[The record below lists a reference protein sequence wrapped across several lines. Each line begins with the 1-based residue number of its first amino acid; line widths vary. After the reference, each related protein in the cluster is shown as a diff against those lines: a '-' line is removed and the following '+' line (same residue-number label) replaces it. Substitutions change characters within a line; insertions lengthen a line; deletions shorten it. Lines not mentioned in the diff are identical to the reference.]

1 MFMLPNVTV
10 KALSATVAATHSQTT
25 EAANN
30 VTSTMQSHTSSTP
43 NNNNS
48 TEYMQF
54 LEFEK
59 NCRSS
64 INKANLPDTAA
75 QRQSAKD
82 DRLVDMVQ
90 GITFGR
96 V

>member
-1 MFMLPNVTV
+1 MNYNSNCVV

-30 VTSTMQSHTSSTP
+30 ITSTMQSKTESTP
-43 NNNNS
+43 NNNN
-48 TEYMQF
+48 TEYLQF